1 MSDLNN
7 IIQPWLK
14 SHPGGTETWGPKF
27 WHWFHELAE
36 AIPCSTCQP
45 VGVKLMHGFHDI
57 VNVKLNKAVR
67 YPHDLQFLAEAATKA
82 LNRCSSEGHCSPIS
96 RNICTGKRY

>member
-1 MSDLNN
+1 
-7 IIQPWLK
+7 
-14 SHPGGTETWGPKF
+14 
-27 WHWFHELAE
+27 
-36 AIPCSTCQP
+36 
-45 VGVKLMHGFHDI
+45 MHGFHDI